1 MGDPRPDPAHAGSAA
16 RADRSHFYGRGA
28 GGRRPPTSCSSA
40 TVAHGAARDD
50 RARAEGAREP
60 RALTPRRRAERAQA
74 VHRHLMRFGDAETLA
89 TPVWEAHGTTVSA
102 IGTRLAELWN
112 IGTEPKA
119 TPTARWPRRGCSTRA
134 HRSSTSS
141 WSSSTRRP
149 PSAWCGRCSA
159 SGPATRAAP
168 SSSSPI
174 PRRPARRSTRGS
186 ARTAIRAST
195 DGEERVCYEEVVL
208 GVHGEVAEHL
218 DGIVAP
224 LLIHDLPIHVWW
236 PGDPP
241 FGDAVFDQLVELG
254 DRLIVD
260 SSRFRRPPRRDAA
273 PRRRAAAERRRRPR
287 LAPPRLVAGADG
299 AVLRCATLP
308 PLPAEPVAPH
318 HPLRGAP
325 PPRQASPAAGRSRR
339 RARRGDAR

>member
-1 MGDPRPDPAHAGSAA
+1 MAPPVTTV
-16 RADRSHFYGRGA
+16 RAPKGRA
-28 GGRRPPTSCSSA
+28 K
-40 TVAHGAARDD
+40 
-50 RARAEGAREP
+50 P

-89 TPVWEAHGTTVSA
+89 TPVWEAHDTTVSA

-112 IGTEPKA
+112 IGTEPRPTA
-119 TPTARWPRRGCSTRA
+119 TARWPRRGCSTRV

-141 WSSSTRRP
+141 WSSSTRPP

-159 SGPATRAAP
+159 SGTRHP
-168 SSSSPI
+168 SRAIVLVADPESPSEALD
-174 PRRPARRSTRGS
+174 ARISTHCHPSVDG
-186 ARTAIRAST
+186 
-195 DGEERVCYEEVVL
+195 GEERVCYEEVVL

-236 PGDPP
+236 PGHPP

-260 SSRFRRPPRRDAA
+260 SSRLRRPPRRAC
-273 PRRRAAAERRRRPR
+273 
-287 LAPPRLVAGADG
+287 G
-299 AVLRCATLP
+299 
-308 PLPAEPVAPH
+308 
-318 HPLRGAP
+318 
-325 PPRQASPAAGRSRR
+325 ASPACAGGAASATSPGAGSAGGRS
-339 RARRGDAR
+339 